1 MHKLKIEQQL
11 KNRILV
17 LDGAMG
23 TMIQRLGLEEADF
36 RGERFKDWTCELKG
50 NNDLLNV
57 TKPNA
62 IIGIHE
68 QFLEAG
74 ADIIETNT
82 FNANRLSQADYKTEE
97 ATYDLA
103 FAGAQNARQA
113 ADKWTAQTPDKPR
126 FVVGIIGP
134 TNRALSLSPDVN
146 NPGFRAVTFDEVV
159 DVCTENIR
167 GLMDGGVD
175 ALMIETVFDTLNC
188 KAAIYAVHKYF
199 EETGKAVPLMISGT
213 ISDASGRTL
222 SGQLPDAFWHSVKH
236 GNLLSIGLNCSLGA
250 KELYPHIKGLSQ
262 VATSMISVHPN
273 AGLPN
278 EFGEY
283 DDSPENM
290 SRLVAGFAKDGLVNI
305 VGGCC
310 GTTPAHIAA
319 IAKAVDGLA
328 PRVAPPKPEEALL
341 TGLETVHINKD
352 SLFVNVGERT
362 NVTGSKRFARL
373 IKKKKYEKALE
384 IAADQVENGA
394 QVVDV
399 NMDEGMLDS
408 KEEMV
413 TFLNLLAS
421 EPEIAR
427 VPVMVDSSRFD
438 VIVAGLKCLQGKG
451 IVNSISL
458 KEGKDVFVK
467 HAREI
472 QRLGAAVVVMAFD
485 EDGQADTQQRKV
497 QICTRSYRI
506 LVDELGFDPADIIFD
521 ANVFA
526 VGTGIEA
533 HRRYGIDFI
542 EAVRT
547 IKATLP
553 GALCSGGISN
563 VSFAFRG
570 NDPVREAINSA
581 FLYHAIN
588 AGLDMGIVNPG
599 LIAIY
604 EEIPKDLLERV
615 EDVLL
620 DRREDAVERLLEI
633 ADTVEGSKKDAET
646 VQEWRSLG
654 VRERLTHALVKGIS
668 NHVEADVAEALKEIP
683 NPIEVIEGPLMDG
696 MNHVGELFGAGKMFL
711 PQVVKSARVMKKAVG
726 VLLPHIE
733 ALSAGER
740 REEGTVLLAT
750 VKGDVHDI
758 GKNIVGVVL
767 QCNNYKVVDL
777 GVMVPTEEIIRQA
790 RAVKADIIGLSG
802 LITPSLA
809 EMADVATTMEKENF
823 DIPLI
828 LGGATTSKIHTAV
841 KIAPNY
847 SGAVHHVRDA
857 SLAVGVA
864 ANLLSANSADYE
876 AKVRAEYDEMRENH
890 QNRQSGQ
897 QIISL
902 SDARSR
908 GAGIDFEANPS
919 PSPAFT
925 GEKVFLQFPLR
936 EIANYIDWTFFF
948 SAWELK
954 GRYPEIFNNPQKG
967 EEAKKLFDDGNALL
981 QKIISQR
988 LLEARGLMSILPANA
1003 VGDDIHVTGANP
1015 DTSNS
1020 SAFVIHTLRQQM
1032 AKEKGAYQALA
1043 DFVAPKSNGVSDH
1056 VGFFAVTCGIGVA
1069 ELVKQYEE
1077 AGDEYNAIMVKVL
1090 ADRLAEAFAE
1100 LLHLRV
1106 RKEFWGYAPDED
1118 LGLKDL
1124 LTVKYSGIRP
1134 APGYPACPD
1143 HSEKHAMF
1151 DFLQIEKK
1159 IGISLTDSGAM
1170 LPGASVCGYYF
1181 AHPQSNYFALGK
1193 IGEDQLADYAKRKG
1207 IAVDVARKWLAHHLQ

>member
-1 MHKLKIEQQL
+1 MADNKMEKLL
-11 KNRILV
+11 KTRILI

-36 RGERFKDWTCELKG
+36 RGERFKNWACDLKG
-50 NNDLLNV
+50 NNDLLNI
-57 TKPNA
+57 THPEA

-82 FNANRLSQADYKTEE
+82 FNANRLSQADYQTEKF
-97 ATYDLA
+97 TYEIAL
-103 FAGAQNARQA
+103 AGAANARKA
-113 ADKWTAQTPDKPR
+113 AQKWSQITPDKPR

-146 NPGFRAVTFDEVV
+146 NPGYRAVSFDEMV

-188 KAAIYAVHKYF
+188 KAAIYAIQRFF
-199 EETGKAVPLMISGT
+199 EHRSTTLPLMISGT

-236 GNLLSIGLNCSLGA
+236 GNLLSVGLNCSLGA
-250 KELYPHIKGLSQ
+250 KELYPHIKGLSK

-290 SRLVAGFAKDGLVNI
+290 SRLVSGFAKEGMVNI

-319 IAKAVDGLA
+319 ICKAVEGLS
-328 PRVAPPKPEEALL
+328 PRIPPKAPTETILS
-341 TGLETVHINKD
+341 GLETLHITKE

-362 NVTGSKRFARL
+362 NVTGSKRFAKL
-373 IKKKKYEKALE
+373 IKKKNYEKAVE
-384 IAADQVENGA
+384 IAGEQVENGA
-394 QVVDV
+394 QIIDV

-408 KEEMV
+408 EAEMV

-421 EPEIAR
+421 EPEISR

-438 VIVAGLKCLQGKG
+438 VICAGLKCLQGKG

-472 QRLGAAVVVMAFD
+472 RRLGAAVVVMAFD
-485 EDGQADTQQRKV
+485 EQGQADTRERKV
-497 QICTRSYRI
+497 EICTRSYRI
-506 LVDELGFDPADIIFD
+506 LVDELGFSPTDIIFD
-521 ANVFA
+521 PNVFA
-526 VGTGIEA
+526 VGTGIDA
-533 HRRYGIDFI
+533 HRRYGLDFI
-542 EAVRT
+542 EAVRQ
-547 IKATLP
+547 IKQTLP

-599 LIAIY
+599 LVTIY
-604 EEIPKDLLERV
+604 EEIPKDLLEKV

-620 DRREDAVERLLEI
+620 DRRDDAVERLLDI
-633 ADTVEGSKKDAET
+633 AHTVEGSKKDT
-646 VQEWRSLG
+646 TDLQEWRTLPVG
-654 VRERLTHALVKGIS
+654 ERLTHALVKGIS
-668 NHVEADVAEALKEIP
+668 NFVEDDVVTALKEIQ
-683 NPIEVIEGPLMDG
+683 NPIDVIEGPLMDG
-696 MNHVGELFGAGKMFL
+696 MNRVGELFGAGKMFL

-726 VLLPHIE
+726 VLLPYIE
-733 ALSAGER
+733 EQSSGER

-767 QCNNYKVVDL
+767 QCNNYKVIDL
-777 GVMVPTEEIIRQA
+777 GVMVPTEEIVRQA
-790 RAVKADIIGLSG
+790 KAVKADIIGLSG

-809 EMADVATTMEKENF
+809 EMADVAATMEKEGF
-823 DIPLI
+823 SIPLI

-847 SGAVHHVRDA
+847 SGAVQHVRDA

-864 ANLLSANSADYE
+864 SNLLARNNTAYVQQVKD
-876 AKVRAEYDEMRENH
+876 EYHTLRDNH
-890 QNRQSGQ
+890 QKRQGGQ
-897 QIISL
+897 SL
-902 SDARSR
+902 VSIADARQQ
-908 GAGIDFEANPS
+908 GASIDFVSIPT
-919 PSPAFT
+919 PPPAFV
-925 GEKVFLQFPLR
+925 GEKVFVEYPLR
-936 EIANYIDWTFFF
+936 DIANYIDWTFFF
-948 SAWELK
+948 SAWDLK
-954 GRYPEIFNNPQKG
+954 GRFPDILNSPEKG
-967 EEAKKLFDDGNALL
+967 EEAKKLFDDGNELL
-981 QKIISQR
+981 QKLISQR
-988 LLEARGLMSILPANA
+988 LLEAKGMMAILPAHS
-1003 VGDDIHVTGANP
+1003 VGDDIHVFSAKNTDR
-1015 DTSNS
+1015 DTPE
-1020 SAFVIHTLRQQM
+1020 FVIHTLRQQM
-1032 AKEKGAYQALA
+1032 SKKEGTYQALA
-1043 DFVAPKSNGVSDH
+1043 DFVAPKTSGVADH
-1056 VGFFAVTCGIGVA
+1056 VGFFAVTCGGGVEA
-1069 ELVKQYEE
+1069 LVKEFE
-1077 AGDEYNAIMVKVL
+1077 ADNDEYNAIMVKVL

-1106 RKEFWGYAPDED
+1106 RKEFWGYAAHEK
-1118 LGLKDL
+1118 LGLKEL
-1124 LTVKYSGIRP
+1124 LTVKYTGIRP

-1143 HSEKHAMF
+1143 HSEKHLMF
-1151 DFLQIEKK
+1151 DYLNIQKK
-1159 IGISLTDSGAM
+1159 TGISLTESGAM
-1170 LPGASVCGYYF
+1170 MPGASVCGYYF
-1181 AHPQSNYFALGK
+1181 AHPESNYFALGK

-1207 IAVDVARKWLAHHLQ
+1207 VSIDAARKWLAHHL

>member
-1 MHKLKIEQQL
+1 MAKQTIEAL
-11 KNRILV
+11 VKKRILI

-23 TMIQRLGLEEADF
+23 TMIQRLQLTEADF
-36 RGERFKDWTCELKG
+36 RGERFRDWPLDLKG
-50 NNDLLNV
+50 NNDLLNI
-57 TKPNA
+57 TKPEA

-82 FNANRLSQADYKTEE
+82 FNANRLSQADYQTEDVSYE
-97 ATYDLA
+97 LA
-103 FAGAQNARQA
+103 VSGARNARKA
-113 ADKWTAQTPDKPR
+113 ADRWTALTPEKPR

-146 NPGFRAVTFDEVV
+146 NPGFRAVNFDQMVT
-159 DVCTENIR
+159 VCTENIR
-167 GLMDGGVD
+167 GLMDGDVD

-199 EETGKAVPLMISGT
+199 EDTGKSVPLMISGT

-222 SGQLPDAFWHSVKH
+222 SGQVPEAFWHSVKH
-236 GNLLSIGLNCSLGA
+236 GNLLSVGLNCSLGA
-250 KELYPHIKGLSQ
+250 KELRPHIKELSR
-262 VATSMISVHPN
+262 VATSLISVHPN

-290 SRLVAGFAKDGLVNI
+290 ARLVAGFAQDGLVNI

-319 IAKAVDGLA
+319 IAKAVENLA
-328 PRVAPPKPEEALL
+328 PRIAPAQPAGTILCGLEAL
-341 TGLETVHINKD
+341 HITKE

-373 IKKKKYEKALE
+373 IKKKNYEKALE

-394 QVVDV
+394 QIIDV
-399 NMDEGMLDS
+399 NMDEGMLDA
-408 KEEMV
+408 EAEMV
-413 TFLNLLAS
+413 SFLNLLAS
-421 EPEIAR
+421 EPEISR

-438 VIVAGLKCLQGKG
+438 VICAGLKCLQGKG

-458 KEGKDVFVK
+458 KEGEDVFIR

-485 EDGQADTQQRKV
+485 EKGQADSRERKV
-497 QICTRSYRI
+497 EICTRSYRI
-506 LVDELGFDPADIIFD
+506 LVDQPGFHPSDVIFD

-526 VGTGIEA
+526 VGTGIES
-533 HRRYGIDFI
+533 HRQYGLDFI
-542 EAVRT
+542 EAVRQ
-547 IKATLP
+547 IKSTLP

-581 FLYHAIN
+581 FLFHAIN

-604 EEIPKDLLERV
+604 EEIPKELLERV

-620 DRREDAVERLLEI
+620 DRRDDAVERLLEI
-633 ADTVEGSKKDAET
+633 ADTVEGSKKDT
-646 VQEWRSLG
+646 TDVQEWRGLG
-654 VRERLTHALVKGIS
+654 VRERLTHALVKGIA
-668 NHVEADVAEALKEIP
+668 NFVEDDVNEALLEIS

-696 MNHVGELFGAGKMFL
+696 MNRVGELFGDGKMFL

-733 ALSAGER
+733 AQSSGER
-740 REEGTVLLAT
+740 RDEGTVLLAT

-767 QCNNYKVVDL
+767 QCNNYKVIDL
-777 GVMVPTEEIIRQA
+777 GVMVPSEEIIRQA
-790 RAVKADIIGLSG
+790 KAVKADIIGLSG

-809 EMADVATTMEKENF
+809 EMADVAAIMEKEGF
-823 DIPLI
+823 TIPLI
-828 LGGATTSKIHTAV
+828 LGGATTSRIHTAV

-847 SGAVHHVRDA
+847 SGTVQHVRDA

-864 ANLLSANSADYE
+864 ANLLSAGASDYADE
-876 AKVRAEYDEMRENH
+876 IRKEYDELRENH
-890 QNRQSGQ
+890 QKKQGGK
-897 QIISL
+897 SL
-902 SDARSR
+902 LPIADARAR
-908 GAGIDFEANPS
+908 GNRIDFAAAPTAV
-919 PSPAFT
+919 PAFV
-925 GEKVFLQFPLR
+925 GEKVFTEFPLR

-954 GRYPEIFNNPQKG
+954 GRYPDIFKDPKKG
-967 EEAKKLFDDGNALL
+967 EEAKKLFDDGNELL
-981 QKIISQR
+981 QKLISQR
-988 LLEARGLMSILPANA
+988 LLQANGLFSILPANA
-1003 VGDDIHVTGANP
+1003 VGDDIHVFSKENSGRTSP
-1015 DTSNS
+1015 D
-1020 SAFVIHTLRQQM
+1020 FVIHTLRQQM
-1032 AKEKGAYQALA
+1032 EKSAGAYQALS
-1043 DFVAPKSNGVSDH
+1043 DFVAPAASGVADH
-1056 VGFFAVTCGIGVA
+1056 VGFFAVSCGKGV
-1069 ELVKQYEE
+1069 ETLVRQYE
-1077 AGDEYNAIMVKVL
+1077 ADGDEYNAILIKVL

-1100 LLHLRV
+1100 LLHQRV
-1106 RKEFWGYAPDED
+1106 RREFWGYAADEN
-1118 LGLKDL
+1118 LGLRDL

-1143 HSEKHAMF
+1143 HSEKHLMF
-1151 DFLQIEKK
+1151 DFLNIEEKT
-1159 IGISLTDSGAM
+1159 GISLTESGAM
-1170 LPGASVCGYYF
+1170 MPGASVCGYYF
-1181 AHPQSNYFALGK
+1181 AHPASNYFALGK
-1193 IGEDQLADYAKRKG
+1193 IGEDQLADYASRKG
-1207 IAVDVARKWLAHHLQ
+1207 MPIDIARKWLAHHL